1 MSKIIKVQTP
11 MAPKAVGPY
20 SQAVI
25 ASNYIFCSG
34 QIALNAVSGLIVPGG
49 IIVQTR
55 QVLENLKTI
64 LSASG
69 VELNRVVK
77 TEIYLT
83 NMANF
88 SAVNEVYSEYFNSE
102 PLPARV
108 TVEVSKLP
116 KDSLLEISCV
126 AYKK

>member
-1 MSKIIKVQTP
+1 

-49 IIVQTR
+49 IIAQTR

>member
-11 MAPKAVGPY
+11 LAPKAVGPY

-25 ASNYIFCSG
+25 SSNFIFCSG

-88 SAVNEVYSEYFNSE
+88 SAVNEIYSEYFNSE

>member
-49 IIVQTR
+49 IIAQTR

>member
-88 SAVNEVYSEYFNSE
+88 SAVNEIYSEYFNSE

>member
-11 MAPKAVGPY
+11 LAPKAVGPY

-49 IIVQTR
+49 IIAQTR

-88 SAVNEVYSEYFNSE
+88 SAVNEIYSEYFNSE

>member
-11 MAPKAVGPY
+11 LAPKAVGPY

-25 ASNYIFCSG
+25 SSNFIFCSG

-49 IIVQTR
+49 IIAQTR

-88 SAVNEVYSEYFNSE
+88 SAVNEIYSEYFNSE